1 MEDDPQF
8 FDLVGS
14 VRAMRR
20 LLPDPVP
27 DELLFKV
34 LNAGVQAPSGMNTQ
48 LMEHFEIPVEYGVVV
63 TIPIGYPMGRFGPVS
78 RRPAELVTYF
88 DRWGNTTR

>member
-1 MEDDPQF
+1 MDENPRF

-20 LLPDPVP
+20 LRPDPVP
-27 DELLFKV
+27 AELLFKV

-48 LMEHFEIPVEYGVVV
+48 PWSFLVIRKPEEKQWFAEHYKAAVESRLGAFDLKDEDDS
-63 TIPIGYPMGRFGPVS
+63 PMARQM
-78 RRPAELVTYF
+78 RA
-88 DRWGNTTR
+88 

>member
-1 MEDDPQF
+1 MNESTEDNPRF

-20 LLPDPVP
+20 LHPDPVP

-34 LNAGVQAPSGMNTQ
+34 LNAGVHRITTWGWLTVWP
-48 LMEHFEIPVEYGVVV
+48 
-63 TIPIGYPMGRFGPVS
+63 R
-78 RRPAELVTYF
+78 RRP
-88 DRWGNTTR
+88 

>member
-1 MEDDPQF
+1 MNENTEGNPRF
-8 FDLVGS
+8 FDLVGN

-20 LLPDPVP
+20 LRKDPVP

-48 LMEHFEIPVEYGVVV
+48 PWSFLVIRKPEDKLWFAERYKAAVES
-63 TIPIGYPMGRFGPVS
+63 RFGGTFQLKE
-78 RRPAELVTYF
+78 AT
-88 DRWGNTTR
+88 GG